1 MLNKL
6 LEELKKVIPEDF
18 LFFAETLEALRNVK
32 IACFGAEAH
41 PDCKEKIKEFEAKW
55 EDS

>member
-18 LFFAETLEALRNVK
+18 LFFAETLEASRNVK

-41 PDCKEKIKEFEAKW
+41 PDYKEKIKEFEKRG
-55 EDS
+55 